1 MFNFKAIFHIIG
13 ILLILNGFFMASIL
27 PISWYTNSTDFNSL
41 LFSSGISINFG
52 VVIWWLT
59 RKVKKELSKRDG
71 YIIVT
76 LGWLVMG
83 ASGSLPFLLSGSIDS
98 ISSAFF
104 ETMSG
109 YTTTG
114 ASIIENIESLSP
126 GIMLWRS
133 MTQWIGGMGI
143 IVLTVAILPLL
154 GVGGMELFAAESP
167 GPASTKIHSKITD
180 TAKRLWVIYV
190 LITAIEVIFLKF
202 AGMSW
207 LDALNHSFTT
217 ISTGGFSTRNTSIAA
232 FNNPLIEYI
241 ITGFMM
247 IGGINFTIIYFL
259 CKLSFKKAYENE
271 EFRVYI
277 GIIFSFVL
285 LICLTLIISMDKFTE
300 EAFRLSI
307 FQVTSIV
314 TTTGFATSNYAAWTP
329 FAYMLIVFLMFVG
342 GSAGSTA
349 GGVKVARHLIILKN
363 AYIEFKRLLHP
374 RGIIPVRIN
383 NQTVDSKNVY
393 NVLAFFFIY
402 LLVFILGALV
412 ISAFG
417 YDIMTSAG
425 ASIAC
430 LGNIGPGFG
439 GVDPSHS
446 FAFFNDGVQLFLS
459 FLMLLGRLELFTVL
473 ILMTPAFWYNV

>member
-1 MFNFKAIFHIIG
+1 MFHFKAIIHILG
-13 ILLILNGFFMASIL
+13 TLLLLNGVFMATIL
-27 PISWYTNSTDFNSL
+27 PVSWHTNSKDFNAL
-41 LFSSGISINFG
+41 LYSSVISFNLGI
-52 VVIWWLT
+52 VIWWLT

-71 YIIVT
+71 YIIVSM
-76 LGWLVMG
+76 GWLIMG
-83 ASGSLPFLLSGSIDS
+83 VSGSLPFLLSGTIDS
-98 ISSAFF
+98 IPSALF
-104 ETMSG
+104 ETISG

-114 ASIIENIESLSP
+114 ASIIKDIESMTP

-167 GPASTKIHSKITD
+167 GPSSTKIHSKITD
-180 TAKRLWVIYV
+180 TAKRLWLIYV
-190 LITAIEVIFLKF
+190 IITGVEVVFLRL

-217 ISTGGFSTRNTSIAA
+217 ISTGGFSTRNQSISA
-232 FNNPLIEYI
+232 FGSPLIEYI
-241 ITGFMM
+241 ITGFML

-259 CKLSFKKAYENE
+259 CKFSFRKALENE
-271 EFRVYI
+271 EFRVYL
-277 GIIFSFVL
+277 GIVISFVF
-285 LICLTLIISMDKFTE
+285 IITITLMITMDEFAE
-300 EAFRLSI
+300 EAFRLSL

-314 TTTGFATSNYAAWTP
+314 TTTGFSTSNYATWTP
-329 FAYMLIVFLMFVG
+329 FTYMLIVFLMFVG

-349 GGVKVARHLIILKN
+349 GGVKVARHLIIFKN
-363 AYIEFKRLLHP
+363 AYVEFKRLLHP
-374 RGIIPVRIN
+374 RGVIPVRMN

-402 LLVFILGALV
+402 LLTFIFGALV

-417 YDIMTSAG
+417 YDIVTSAG

-439 GVDPSHS
+439 GVNPSQS
-446 FAFFNDGVQLFLS
+446 FAFFGDEAKLFLS

-473 ILMTPAFWYNV
+473 ILLTPAFWYNV

>member
-1 MFNFKAIFHIIG
+1 MFNFKAILHIIG

-52 VVIWWLT
+52 MVIWWLT

-83 ASGSLPFLLSGSIDS
+83 ASGSLPFLLSGSINS

-133 MTQWIGGMGI
+133 TTQWIGGMGI

-232 FNNPLIEYI
+232 FNSPLIEYI

-259 CKLSFKKAYENE
+259 CKLSFKKAIENE

-285 LICLTLIISMDKFTE
+285 LICLTLIMTMDKFTE

-314 TTTGFATSNYAAWTP
+314 TTTGFATSNYSAWTP

-446 FAFFNDGVQLFLS
+446 FAFFNDGVKLFLS

>member
-59 RKVKKELSKRDG
+59 RKLKKELSKRDG

-167 GPASTKIHSKITD
+167 GPVSTKIHSKITD

-285 LICLTLIISMDKFTE
+285 LICLTLIMTMDKFTE

-402 LLVFILGALV
+402 LLVFIFGALV